1 MEHYKVIGIM
11 TGSSMDGLDFA
22 YCDIS
27 VDDSGQYHYEV
38 LKAECVPMPDKWK
51 LRLEKL
57 VLQNAVTYIK
67 THTFFGH
74 FLGEEVRKFIDR
86 NHIAHELDF
95 IASHGQ
101 TIFHQPE
108 NHFTSQIGDGA
119 AIATRSGF
127 PVVCDFRTSDVALGG
142 QGTPIAPIANKLFFA
157 DYKYF
162 LNIGGIANIAANT
175 GNRFVAFDIAP
186 VNLVLN
192 KLAGLVGKDFDRDGD
207 MARSGKINENLLADL
222 NASWYYTK
230 DYPKSL
236 SGGWVSKVMWP
247 VVQRSPASI
256 EDKLRTVVELVAHQT
271 ALSIKHI
278 EQKEGVT
285 VQQND
290 KMLVTGGG
298 GFNKFLVEQLQEKL
312 PLQIV
317 VPNKETVEFKE
328 AILMALVGVLRVR
341 NEANCLASVT
351 GAQRDNIGGAIYQGH
366 EKQLKTVVR

>member
-11 TGSSMDGLDFA
+11 TGSSLDGLDFA
-22 YCDIS
+22 FCEIT
-27 VDDSGQYHYEV
+27 VDEGKYSYKV
-38 LKAECVPMPDKWK
+38 LNAECAPMPDKWK

-74 FLGEEVRKFIDR
+74 FLGEEVRKFIDA
-86 NHIAHELDF
+86 NNIASELDF

-142 QGTPIAPIANKLFFA
+142 QGTPIAPIANKLFFP
-157 DYKYF
+157 DYNFF
-162 LNIGGIANIAANT
+162 LNLGGIANIAANT
-175 GNRFVAFDIAP
+175 GDKFVAFDIVP

-192 KLAGLVGKDFDRDGD
+192 KLASQLGKPYDKDGEL
-207 MARSGKINENLLADL
+207 ARSGKVNEALLQEL
-222 NASWYYTK
+222 NGSWYYSK
-230 DYPKSL
+230 EYPKSL
-236 SGGWVSKVMWP
+236 SGGWVSKVMLP
-247 VVQRSPASI
+247 VVQRHQISI
-256 EDKLRTVVELVAHQT
+256 EDKLRTVVELIAQQT
-271 ALSIKHI
+271 AASLKHI
-278 EQKEGVT
+278 SKNEGM
-285 VQQND
+285 QIPENA

-298 GFNKFLVEQLQEKL
+298 AFNTFLIEQLQEKL

-317 VPNKETVEFKE
+317 VPDKETVEFKE

-341 NEANCLASVT
+341 NEANCLSSVT
-351 GAQRDNIGGAIYQGH
+351 GASRDNIGGAIYQGH
-366 EKQLKTVVR
+366 EKQLKTIIP

>member
-22 YCDIS
+22 FCDIA
-27 VDDSGQYHYEV
+27 VDGEHYTYKV

-74 FLGEEVRKFIDR
+74 FMGEEVRKFIDR
-86 NHIAHELDF
+86 NNLAGELDF

-142 QGTPIAPIANKLFFA
+142 QGTPIAPIANKLFFP

-162 LNIGGIANIAANT
+162 VNLGGIANIAANT

-192 KLAGLVGKDFDRDGD
+192 KLAGQVGKDFDRDGD
-207 MARSGKINENLLADL
+207 MARRGNINAALLAEL

-236 SGGWVSKVMWP
+236 SGGWVSKVMQP
-247 VVQRSPASI
+247 VVQRSQASV
-256 EDKLRTVVELVAHQT
+256 EDKLRTVVELVAYQT
-271 ALSIKHI
+271 AQALKHI
-278 EQKEGVT
+278 EHKEGVK
-285 VQQND
+285 VVGGD

-298 GFNKFLVEQLQEKL
+298 AFNKFLIEQIQEKL

-317 VPNKETVEFKE
+317 VPDKETVEFKE

-341 NEANCLASVT
+341 GEVNCLASVT

-366 EKQLKTVVR
+366 EKQLKTSTS

>member
-1 MEHYKVIGIM
+1 MIGIM

-22 YCDIS
+22 FCDIT
-27 VDDSGQYHYEV
+27 VDEGKYHYKV
-38 LKAECVPMPDKWK
+38 LNAECVPMPDKWK

-74 FLGEEVRKFIDR
+74 FMGEEVRKFIDR
-86 NHIAHELDF
+86 NNLAADLDF

-119 AIATRSGF
+119 AIAVRSGF

-142 QGTPIAPIANKLFFA
+142 QGTPIAPIANKLFFPE
-157 DYKYF
+157 YKYF

-175 GNRFVAFDIAP
+175 GDGRFVAFDIVP
-186 VNLVLN
+186 VNLALN
-192 KLAGLVGKDFDRDGD
+192 KLASQVGKDYDEDGNL
-207 MARSGKINENLLADL
+207 ARSGKVLEDLLGEL

-236 SGGWVSKVMWP
+236 SGGWVSKVMLP
-247 VVQRSPASI
+247 VLQRHHASV
-256 EDKLRTVVELVAHQT
+256 EDKLRTVVELIAHQT
-271 ALSIKHI
+271 AQSIKQI
-278 EQKEGVT
+278 EQREGIAV
-285 VQQND
+285 VPGD

-298 GFNKFLVEQLQEKL
+298 GFNKFLSEKLQEKL
-312 PLQIV
+312 PLEIV
-317 VPNKETVEFKE
+317 VPDRQTVEFKE

-341 NEANCLASVT
+341 GEVNCLASVT
-351 GAQRDNIGGAIYQGH
+351 GANRDNIGGAIYQGH
-366 EKQLKTVVR
+366 EKQLKTVVK

>member
-1 MEHYKVIGIM
+1 MIGIM

-22 YCDIS
+22 FCDIA
-27 VDDSGQYHYEV
+27 VDDAGRYQYKV
-38 LKAECVPMPDKWK
+38 LKAEVVPMPTKWK

-74 FLGEEVRKFIDR
+74 FIGEEVRKFIDR
-86 NHIAHELDF
+86 HNLASELDF

-101 TIFHQPE
+101 TVFHQPE

-119 AIATRSGF
+119 AIAVRSGF

-142 QGTPIAPIANKLFFA
+142 QGTPIAPIANKLFFP

-162 LNIGGIANIAANT
+162 LNLGGIANVAANT
-175 GNRFVAFDIAP
+175 GNRFVAFDIVP
-186 VNLVLN
+186 VNLIMN
-192 KLAGLVGKDFDRDGD
+192 RLANQIGREYDKDGD
-207 MARSGKINENLLADL
+207 LARKGKVVDSLLSEL
-222 NASWYYTK
+222 NGSWYYTK

-236 SGGWVSKVMWP
+236 SGGWVSKVMVP
-247 VVQRSPASI
+247 VVQRHQTSV
-256 EDKLRTVVELVAHQT
+256 EDKLRTVVELIAYQT
-271 ALSIKHI
+271 AQALEHIK
-278 EQKEGVT
+278 QKEGIT
-285 VQQND
+285 IGPDD

-298 GFNKFLVEQLQEKL
+298 AFNKFLIEQLQEKL
-312 PLQIV
+312 PLQVV
-317 VPNKETVEFKE
+317 VPDQETVEFKE

-341 NEANCLASVT
+341 GEANCLASVT

-366 EKQLKTVVR
+366 EKQLKTIIP